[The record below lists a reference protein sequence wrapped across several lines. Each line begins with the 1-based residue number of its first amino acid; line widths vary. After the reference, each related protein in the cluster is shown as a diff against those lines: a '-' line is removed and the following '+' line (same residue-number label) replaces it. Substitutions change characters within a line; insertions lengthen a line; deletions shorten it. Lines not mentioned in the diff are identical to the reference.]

1 MKITVEELEEVVG
14 FKISDQNKKLVNDF
28 NLEYNEL
35 TQEERD
41 EVILNAINILND
53 DKLEYAGKHR
63 LIKWENGWNENLEL
77 LKENKNP
84 NVLIPKYFNKYNIAR
99 WRGKYVKAITDFF
112 DYKLQAI
119 LVDIYLHKYVNND
132 YQNLFEF
139 GCGPDY
145 HLLRFREFNK
155 DINLIGLDW
164 ATSSQ
169 QIIQEISKLGIT
181 DKIEGYNFD
190 YFNPDYNI
198 DIPNNTAIFTCASL
212 EQVGENYKDFVDY
225 IINKKPDLC
234 INFEPLAEILDENS
248 LVDKLSILYFE
259 KRNYLKNYLTYLK
272 QLETQGIIE
281 IIKEQRLYG
290 GSYFIEGYPIV
301 IWKPKK

>member
-99 WRGKYVKAITDFF
+99 WRGKYVKALTDFF

-139 GCGPDY
+139 GCGPAY
-145 HLLRFREFNK
+145 HLLRFGEFNK
-155 DINLIGLDW
+155 NINLIGLDW
-164 ATSSQ
+164 TVASQ
-169 QIIQEISKLGIT
+169 NIIKEINKLNINT
-181 DKIEGYNFD
+181 KISGYNFN
-190 YFNPDYNI
+190 YFEPDYNI
-198 DIPNNTAIFTCASL
+198 NIPENSAVFTCCSL
-212 EQVGENYKDFVDY
+212 EQINDNYKEFVNYLLD
-225 IINKKPDLC
+225 KKPNLC
-234 INFEPLAEILDENS
+234 IHFENCNELLDDKS
-248 LVDKLSILYFE
+248 LVDKLSILYSQ
-259 KRNYLKNYLTYLK
+259 KRKYLSGYLTYLRE
-272 QLETQGIIE
+272 LEKLNKLDIITA
-281 IIKEQRLYG
+281 KRTYG
-290 GSYFIEGYPIV
+290 GGYFVEAYPVI
-301 IWKPKK
+301 IWKPK